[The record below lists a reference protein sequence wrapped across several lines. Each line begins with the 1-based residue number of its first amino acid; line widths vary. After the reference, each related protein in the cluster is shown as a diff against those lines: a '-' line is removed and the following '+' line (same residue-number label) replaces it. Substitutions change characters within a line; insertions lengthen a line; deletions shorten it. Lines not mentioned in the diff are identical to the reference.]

1 MYLDYWHLQDFPF
14 ENTTGDRY
22 FFVSP
27 QHRMVYEDLTY
38 GIRRHKGV
46 LLLTGEIGCGK
57 STLLQK
63 VLLSLPP
70 SEYDIALI
78 TYPRL
83 APGEMLAEVARQLGI
98 HEASR
103 ETGVL
108 LHRIQSHLVANVK
121 QNRHTLV
128 CIDEAQSVPD
138 LETFEDLRLLLNFQ
152 LGGRFLIT
160 LILVG
165 QPELSTMIAELPP
178 LQQRVALVMN
188 LGPFD
193 LEGTTRYILHN
204 LRMAGYNSQFL
215 TRQAVESVHLQ
226 TGGIPRRINILMDR
240 CLIMGMRKKASRI
253 DSSLVNET
261 AQTYA
266 TT

>member
-22 FFVSP
+22 FFASP
-27 QHRMVYEDLTY
+27 QYRIAYEDLTY

-57 STLLQK
+57 SSLLQK

-70 SEYDIALI
+70 SEYNIALI

-98 HEASR
+98 HDPSR

-138 LETFEDLRLLLNFQ
+138 LETFEELRLLLNFQ

-165 QPELSTMIAELPP
+165 QPELSTMIAEIPP
-178 LQQRVALVMN
+178 LRQRVALAMY

-204 LRMAGYNSQFL
+204 LRTAGYQGQIL
-215 TRQAVESVHLQ
+215 TRQAVEAIHRQ

-240 CLIMGMRKKASRI
+240 CLILGMRKELTRI
-253 DSSLVNET
+253 DSALVAEA
-261 AQTYA
+261 AQAYA